1 MNKIDLIIFNK
12 QKIWRTWCISYWSNA
27 NVIEWN
33 EKILFHKYGDS
44 QCKVLSFVSLI
55 VRTLWFHSRSLST
68 LKCKFQFIC
77 VNKNILHG
85 KYLSDFYSHGAM
97 HQKTQSLAAL
107 ALSFVYL
114 MHRYSWIILVIDN
127 SYMFQFRTSQIHEI
141 SFLNW
146 QTVIC
151 MGYTVRNIGTNIYIR
166 TQLNGFILRFIVFL
180 EGTVTNPAIWLVLY
194 PVSIFLSRPTGHGN
208 TFVSRRVRPK
218 FRCHF
223 S

>member
-1 MNKIDLIIFNK
+1 MDCFLISFSMNKIDLIIFNK

-55 VRTLWFHSRSLST
+55 VRTLCFHSRSLSN

-85 KYLSDFYSHGAM
+85 KYLSDFHSHGAM

-127 SYMFQFRTSQIHEI
+127 SYMIQFRTSQIHEI
-141 SFLNW
+141 SF
-146 QTVIC
+146 
-151 MGYTVRNIGTNIYIR
+151 
-166 TQLNGFILRFIVFL
+166 
-180 EGTVTNPAIWLVLY
+180 
-194 PVSIFLSRPTGHGN
+194 
-208 TFVSRRVRPK
+208 
-218 FRCHF
+218 
-223 S
+223 